1 MHLFIIDLFISIDTF
16 APIADYLVKKKKK
29 IFFFNS
35 NIIQNHNH
43 KNNLLLKYLNKNE
56 FFQLISNNSIYNLK
70 FILISFLLILL
81 KFLLNLLKKKGFKVW
96 RSLWEQDFYLSEIYL
111 NHTVK
116 NLNIKSITI
125 LEDLPLK
132 KKFFFKKIAKK
143 NNIPFIIVPSGLSPL
158 PGVTDISK
166 ENPDFF
172 LSPNLFN
179 KGKIKNLNSFKLV
192 GSPRYDLSWISQL
205 NKVYNINKN
214 LKEFNVG
221 IFTNPNE
228 ESLDEFNKIKKKLE
242 EINIKFISNS
252 KPREILPIE
261 KTAQS
266 IELSSTEIIEYSDL
280 IIGYPSS
287 ILIEVIQKNKPII
300 FPYYSEKLI
309 ELKKGSFF
317 DQNEL
322 FYFPKDFNDLIKMIV
337 SFKENKKVFKYDSI
351 KKNLFLK
358 STINFEQEENIL
370 ENFSKFYS
378 SLETY

>member
-1 MHLFIIDLFISIDTF
+1 M
-16 APIADYLVKKKKK
+16 
-29 IFFFNS
+29 
-35 NIIQNHNH
+35 
-43 KNNLLLKYLNKNE
+43 
-56 FFQLISNNSIYNLK
+56 
-70 FILISFLLILL
+70 
-81 KFLLNLLKKKGFKVW
+81 
-96 RSLWEQDFYLSEIYL
+96 
-111 NHTVK
+111 
-116 NLNIKSITI
+116 
-125 LEDLPLK
+125 
-132 KKFFFKKIAKK
+132 
-143 NNIPFIIVPSGLSPL
+143 
-158 PGVTDISK
+158 
-166 ENPDFF
+166 
-172 LSPNLFN
+172 
-179 KGKIKNLNSFKLV
+179 
-192 GSPRYDLSWISQL
+192 
-205 NKVYNINKN
+205 
-214 LKEFNVG
+214 
-221 IFTNPNE
+221 
-228 ESLDEFNKIKKKLE
+228 
-242 EINIKFISNS
+242 
-252 KPREILPIE
+252 PIE

-266 IELSSTEIIEYSDL
+266 IELSSTEIIEYSDI